1 MERKSVAIHEERICE
16 CCGNSFISG
25 NANQRFCS
33 RKCQKKLNRLKNE
46 SPSEGAKVMR
56 QGNRFTSEEGFVA
69 RINAKSSRF
78 EYISGDVKDSFVYI
92 MCKDCLGVVRRS
104 KESLKP
110 SRSKIL
116 YCPYCQETLNGMADK
131 AKQERRD
138 NYLKT
143 IEEARKAKA
152 EKEKEKELSRHH
164 VCARCGSPFI
174 GKSSRGMYC
183 SELCS
188 RRAHDSAK
196 EHNRRVRMKSK
207 GENISLELLIKR
219 DKGICWICNKATDS
233 NDYMVRES
241 GAFVVGNNY
250 PSIDHVLALSKGG
263 KHTWAN
269 VRLAHHICNTRKHA
283 KLFYEEANGQISMF
297 V

>member
-16 CCGNSFISG
+16 FCGNSFISG

-110 SRSKIL
+110 SRNKAL
-116 YCPYCQETLNGMADK
+116 YCPYCQETLNGMVAK
-131 AKQERRD
+131 AEQGRKDERI
-138 NYLKT
+138 KA
-143 IEEARKAKA
+143 IEEAHRIKAKMK
-152 EKEKEKELSRHH
+152 KEDELRRHFI
-164 VCARCGSPFI
+164 CARCGSPFI
-174 GKSSRGMYC
+174 GRNSRGVYC
-183 SELCS
+183 SELCA
-188 RRAHDSAK
+188 RRAHDSRA
-196 EHNRRVRMKSK
+196 EHTRRLKIK
-207 GENISLELLIKR
+207 TKADTITLSLLQKR
-219 DKGICWICNKATDS
+219 DKNICWICKKNVDASD
-233 NDYMVRES
+233 
-241 GAFVVGNNY
+241 FVVRDDGVFIAGNNY
-250 PSIDHVLALSKGG
+250 PSIDHVIALANGG
-263 KHTWAN
+263 THTWNN
-269 VRLAHHICNTRKHA
+269 VRLAHRICNTRKSA
-283 KLFYEEANGQISMF
+283 KLFYEDKNGQISLF